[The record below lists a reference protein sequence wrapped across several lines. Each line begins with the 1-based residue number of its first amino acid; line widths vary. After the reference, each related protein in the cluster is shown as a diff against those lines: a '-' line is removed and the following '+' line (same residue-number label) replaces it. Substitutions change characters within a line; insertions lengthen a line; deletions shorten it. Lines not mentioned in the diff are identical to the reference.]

1 MKGGIDSGFRHV
13 KPTEYTPRL
22 LHIKG
27 RKYVRVREVAL
38 TAKSLNTGD
47 IFILDLGL
55 QIYQWN
61 GKKAGVAEKLK
72 ATQLSRAINDERGG
86 RPKVTVLEEA
96 DRDKEFWEIL
106 GGYQQ
111 PNQVSEPDEE
121 ITGDKKL
128 LRLSDASGKIT
139 FKEVASGKIKKTL
152 LDTND
157 AFVFD
162 AGNEIFVWIGKKASA
177 QERKQGLGYA
187 QSYLKDSGRPAITP
201 ISKILE
207 GAENEVFNASF
218 D

>member
-27 RKYVRVREVAL
+27 KKYVRVREVPL

-47 IFILDLGL
+47 IFILDMGL
-55 QIYQWN
+55 QIFQWN

-72 ATQLSRAINDERGG
+72 ATQLTRAIDDERGG
-86 RPKVTVLEEA
+86 RPKVTVLEES
-96 DRDKEFWEIL
+96 DNDKDFWDVL
-106 GGYQQ
+106 GGFQV
-111 PNQVSEPDEE
+111 PNQHSEPDDE
-121 ITGDKKL
+121 ITGEKKL
-128 LRLSDASGKIT
+128 FRLSDASGKIT
-139 FKEVASGKIKKTL
+139 FKEVAAGKINKKM

-177 QERKQGLGYA
+177 EEKKHGLGYA
-187 QSYLKDSGRPAITP
+187 QSYLKDSGRPSITP
-201 ISKILE
+201 ISRILE
-207 GAENEVFNASF
+207 GAENEVFLASF